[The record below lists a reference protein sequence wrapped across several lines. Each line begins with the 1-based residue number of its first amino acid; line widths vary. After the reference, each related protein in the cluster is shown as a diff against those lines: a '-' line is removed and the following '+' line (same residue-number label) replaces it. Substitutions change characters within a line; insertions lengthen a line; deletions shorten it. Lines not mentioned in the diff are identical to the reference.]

1 MGELL
6 ARLGSHYLITKA
18 SRILGYK
25 AVQEIIKDLAN
36 EHDQLATQVSQTLSP
51 VQLLNV
57 LRNLLDDGVP
67 LLLLQLRRRK
77 QINSWLRNRTRNGSS
92 NR

>member
-1 MGELL
+1 M
-6 ARLGSHYLITKA
+6 S
-18 SRILGYK
+18 
-25 AVQEIIKDLAN
+25 QIIKDLAN

-67 LLLLQLRRRK
+67 LLPRRILFEALLEGTL
-77 QINSWLRNRTRNGSS
+77 SGGSAA
-92 NR
+92 NLAEQARFA